1 VNVLC
6 KYFICSD
13 ELDNNE
19 DWCIFIGAEKED
31 CNEAVQSCPDC
42 PRMYAGK
49 MLDGHSNV
57 IDLDEGQGKI
67 GNSQQR
73 FVTHSAFISMKH
85 GYLGKSQHT
94 RLPHCAES
102 GIHCNFPDTSD
113 SSIGFCLP

>member
-67 GNSQQR
+67 GNSQQKICYP
-73 FVTHSAFISMKH
+73 FCICFHETWLPWKKSAYTPSTLCRKW
-85 GYLGKSQHT
+85 
-94 RLPHCAES
+94 
-102 GIHCNFPDTSD
+102 DT
-113 SSIGFCLP
+113 L